1 MQPWRGASA
10 GRRAAQHT
18 LLSLV
23 SNALCRV
30 WFLLGVGDAEE
41 ELARCEQLLHKA
53 ELSAFFCLCFAACAR
68 ILPSYCTGLAP
79 LASLSVTPP
88 TCPPVLPFLP

>member
-1 MQPWRGASA
+1 MLPRLGVSG
-10 GRRAAQHT
+10 GRQAAQHT

-23 SNALCRV
+23 SNALCKV
-30 WFLLGVGDAEE
+30 QFLLGVGDAEE
-41 ELARCEQLLHKA
+41 ELAHCEQLLHKA
-53 ELSAFFCLCFAACAR
+53 KLSAFFSLCFAAWIC
-68 ILPSYCTGLAP
+68 ILPSYFTGLAP